1 MEDLTKNQIVLLTL
15 LVSFVTSIATGIVTV
30 TLMDQAPQGVTQT
43 VNRVVERTIERV
55 VPGEPTERVVIREV
69 PVEITQEQ
77 LVMDVINDSSPA
89 VVRLETTAGEN
100 LGSGFVL
107 GNAGA
112 VLTVS
117 RFLPATVEIGDRYGV
132 SLRNGETA
140 EARVTKL
147 APELGLALL
156 TIESERWTLLKER
169 MLASAGAATSTA
181 GAVESWQPL
190 GLSLGELALGQTVV
204 ALGFPEAGPLNV
216 AVGIVSAV
224 DRSATS
230 TLARLQTNA
239 ANQFNAGGPI
249 LNVRGQVIGLSQEAG
264 MGLAAT
270 AIQRFL
276 DAPTPPLPATSGSGR
291 SNRR

>member
-30 TLMDQAPQGVTQT
+30 TLMDQAPPGVTQT

-55 VPGEPTERVVIREV
+55 VPGEPIERVVIREV

-89 VVRLETTAGEN
+89 IVRLETAEGAN
-100 LGSGFVL
+100 LGSGFIL
-107 GNAGA
+107 GDSGA
-112 VLTVS
+112 VLTVGK
-117 RFLPATVEIGDRYGV
+117 FLPATVEVGDRYSI
-132 SLRNGETA
+132 SLRSGDQA
-140 EARVTKL
+140 EARVTKIS
-147 APELGLALL
+147 PELGLVQL
-156 TIESERWTLLKER
+156 TIDGERWTAVKDRL
-169 MLASAGAATSTA
+169 LASVGAATSTVPA
-181 GAVESWQPL
+181 AAWQPL